1 MANKVK
7 DDVKQ
12 EVRNNIKEG
21 KVQNLL
27 EKLDKRIEEVQSSEE
42 FREILEFYSKFHDY
56 SYHNTLLIQ
65 MQHPGATHVAGYKQW
80 KDKFNRHV
88 RQGEKGIAILAPIT
102 YTTTENEIEELEI
115 DGEIVEREIEKEVEK
130 TYFRAVYVYDISQTE
145 GEELPEIDT
154 SLEDTMSE
162 LLKPLIK
169 YAESEGISVQYKS
182 LPDKAEGYTKNDD
195 EIIINQNRNDT
206 EKTAILIHEIAH
218 IRLHQGEEVEEEIK
232 YNKEIK
238 EMEAE
243 AVAFVVM
250 QRYGLEIKSDNY
262 LALYKESYDLKESL
276 ERIKNISKRIIN
288 WLT

>member
-1 MANKVK
+1 MK
-7 DDVKQ
+7 DDVKA
-12 EVRNNIKEG
+12 NIKEG

-27 EKLDKRIEEVQSSEE
+27 VKLDERIDRVQSSEE
-42 FREILEFYSKFHDY
+42 FQKILRFYSKFHDY
-56 SYHNTLLIQ
+56 SYHNTMLIH
-65 MQHPGATHVAGYKQW
+65 MQCPGATHVAGYRQW
-80 KDKFNRHV
+80 QEKFNRHV

-102 YTTTENEIEELEI
+102 NTTTENEIEEVEI
-115 DGEIVEREIEKEVEK
+115 DGEIVEREVEKKVDK

-145 GEELPEIDT
+145 GEEIPQIDT
-154 SLEDTMSE
+154 SLEDTKSG
-162 LLKPLIK
+162 LLEPLIE
-169 YAESEGISVQYKS
+169 YAENEGINVQYKS
-182 LPDKAEGYTKNDD
+182 LPDKSEGYTKGDD
-195 EIIINQNRNDT
+195 EIIINQNRNDK

-218 IRLHQGEEVEEEIK
+218 IRLHQGEEVEGEIK

-250 QRYGLEIKSDNY
+250 NHFGLEIKSDNY